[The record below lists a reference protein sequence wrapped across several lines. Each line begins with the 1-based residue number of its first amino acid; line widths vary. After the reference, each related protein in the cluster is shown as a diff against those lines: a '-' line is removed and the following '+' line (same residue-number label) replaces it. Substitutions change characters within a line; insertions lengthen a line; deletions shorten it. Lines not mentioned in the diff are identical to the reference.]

1 MSKFIPPEQEETA
14 DWQKRQEAFNSPTQ
28 GIQGGRDY
36 AEDILH
42 RAPTGFSSWVGQH
55 PEHLSDFR
63 RFALDRTGKNLL
75 IPRFDI
81 YIANDQNLTQKYSPL
96 IPQISENDKTKLTH
110 AMYSG
115 SKGRLVKRDPAPQG
129 QGNQAGDEMF
139 VYVCIKGYN
148 EGAEQFVDNQAN
160 RDGKPWFIA
169 EEAWIETDAQVKD
182 DQHGAP
188 GEQDIRKYV
197 KVGKINTKTLLCETY
212 IGQEMYLHYDAP
224 PVTDE
229 IVTYKM
235 SSWWEPKLTRDGS
248 KWSLRILK
256 GCNLVPTAPSG
267 SQANILPESFWK
279 REFCFPGGKN
289 IELGNAENYFWV
301 GKKLVHNIK
310 GDGTN
315 ENPGGYVVA
324 DKIVHE
330 PGASHDHDASPP
342 DDQPKGL
349 GSINSHYLVT
359 EVPNNVYEGKAV
371 DNSYRIIR
379 RDHPDKPTDVKLPK
393 QVYLKYQFLGQ
404 IHFNA
409 GQLETFEWRLNHT
422 FYWNSMNVP
431 VGSYGDTS
439 SSGTGSMEFTPS
451 VNFVAGEAGN
461 T

>member
-14 DWQKRQEAFNSPTQ
+14 DWQKRQDAFNSPTQ

-63 RFALDRTGKNLL
+63 RFALDKTGKFLL

-81 YIANDQNLTQKYSPL
+81 YIANDQNLSQKYSPL

-115 SKGRLVKRDPAPQG
+115 AKGRLVKRDPAPQG

-148 EGAEQFVDNQAN
+148 EGAEQFIDNQAN

-182 DQHGAP
+182 DQHGEP
-188 GEQDIRKYV
+188 GEQDIKKYV
-197 KVGKINTKTLLCETY
+197 KVGKINTKTKLCETY

-235 SSWWEPKLTRDGS
+235 SSWWEPKLTRKYGD
-248 KWSLRILK
+248 WSLRILK
-256 GCNLVPTAPSG
+256 GCNLVPTEPMSG
-267 SQANILPESFWK
+267 QNNILPESYWK
-279 REFCFPGGKN
+279 REFCFLKGKN
-289 IELGNAENYFWV
+289 IQLGNRNNYFWV

-310 GDGTN
+310 GDGTA
-315 ENPGGYVVA
+315 ENPGGYLVA

-330 PGASHDHDASPP
+330 PGAVHDHDDDAP

-349 GSINSHYLVT
+349 GSINSHYLVSD
-359 EVPNNVYEGKAV
+359 VPNNVYEGKRV
-371 DNSYRIIR
+371 DKSYSIVHQ
-379 RDHPDKPTDVKLPK
+379 DHENKPTDRKLGEGE
-393 QVYLKYQFLGQ
+393 YIKYQFLGQ
-404 IHFNA
+404 IHFNQ

-439 SSGTGSMEFTPS
+439 RFGDYELGDPT
-451 VNFVAGEAGN
+451 VDFVAGEASN

>member
-63 RFALDRTGKNLL
+63 RFALDKTGKNLL

-129 QGNQAGDEMF
+129 QGNKAAPEMF

-148 EGAEQFVDNQAN
+148 ESAEQFVDNQAN

-182 DQHGAP
+182 DQHGEP

-224 PVTDE
+224 PVNDE

-235 SSWWEPKLTRDGS
+235 SSWWEPKLSRSGS
-248 KWSLRILK
+248 SWVLRIGK
-256 GCNLVPTAPSG
+256 GCNLVPTAPVG
-267 SQANILPESFWK
+267 SQESILPESYWK
-279 REFCFPGGKN
+279 RELCYRKGFGPIRLFNRK
-289 IELGNAENYFWV
+289 NYFWV
-301 GKKLVHNIK
+301 GKKLTHNVP
-310 GDGTN
+310 GDGTP
-315 ENPGGYVVA
+315 EQPGGYLVA
-324 DKIVHE
+324 DQIVAG
-330 PGASHDHDASPP
+330 PGALHGHDEADPAQPEALAS
-342 DDQPKGL
+342 
-349 GSINSHYLVT
+349 IRSHYLVT
-359 EVPNNVYEGKAV
+359 TLADNDYESPAV
-371 DNSYRIIR
+371 DRTYSFKHT
-379 RDHPDKPTDVKLPK
+379 DQPAKPTDIKISENPPE
-393 QVYLKYQFLGQ
+393 YIKYQFLGQ

-422 FYWNSMNVP
+422 FYWDPLNAP

-439 SSGTGSMEFTPS
+439 GGDGTITDPGRKFGP
-451 VNFVAGEAGN
+451 GEAGQS
-461 T
+461 